1 MFCLR
6 STPVKRK
13 TLVATLVSATVLN
26 GCTITNVADNE
37 RLSPEQIDA
46 SVKEWQAMQPEVKR
60 LVAMEKEITELKSI
74 LLKLTDE
81 PMSQQTM
88 PQNEQS
94 SSMSAPVTMAQPV
107 MAEKSAAHSS
117 QMSPKQDKQE
127 KNATSQSSIAGQH
140 AIQIGA
146 YGSVKDLRRA
156 SKLFYQRFE
165 SLSETTRSY
174 GELIGHGRN
183 LYRLKVAPFSDKQ
196 QAMAQCEQLKAQ
208 KLGCLVTTLNSGAKL
223 VNE

>member
-1 MFCLR
+1 MVCLR
-6 STPVKRK
+6 SIHIKRK
-13 TLVATLVSATVLN
+13 TLVAILVSAALLS
-26 GCTITNVADNE
+26 GCTITNVADDE

-46 SVKEWQAMQPEVKR
+46 SVKEWQAMQPEVER

-74 LLKLTDE
+74 LLKLTEE
-81 PMSQQTM
+81 PTPQPTT
-88 PQNEQS
+88 PQNEQA
-94 SSMSAPVTMAQPV
+94 SSMSASVTMPQLA

-117 QMSPKQDKQE
+117 QMQPVQE
-127 KNATSQSSIAGQH
+127 KRAMRQSSLAGQH

-165 SLSETTRSY
+165 SLSESTRSY

-183 LYRLKVAPFSDKQ
+183 LYRLKIAPFSDKQ

-208 KLGCLVTTLNSGAKL
+208 KLGCLVTTLNSGAML

>member
-6 STPVKRK
+6 SPHIKRK
-13 TLVATLVSATVLN
+13 ALVAILVSAIALS

-46 SVKEWQAMQPEVKR
+46 SVKEWQAMQPEVER

-74 LLKLTDE
+74 LLKLTEE
-81 PMSQQTM
+81 PMSQPAM

-94 SSMSAPVTMAQPV
+94 SSMSAPVTMAQSV

-117 QMSPKQDKQE
+117 QMSPKQE
-127 KNATSQSSIAGQH
+127 KNVMSQSSIAGQH

-196 QAMAQCEQLKAQ
+196 QAIAQCEQLKAQ
-208 KLGCLVTTLNSGAKL
+208 KLGCLVTTLNSDAKL
-223 VNE
+223 INE

>member
-6 STPVKRK
+6 SPHIKRK
-13 TLVATLVSATVLN
+13 ALVASLVSAAALN

-46 SVKEWQAMQPEVKR
+46 SVKEWQAMQPEVER

-81 PMSQQTM
+81 PMSQPAM
-88 PQNEQS
+88 PQNEQP
-94 SSMSAPVTMAQPV
+94 SSMPTSVTMPQPV
-107 MAEKSAAHSS
+107 VAEKSAAHSY
-117 QMSPKQDKQE
+117 QVPPMQE
-127 KNATSQSSIAGQH
+127 KSAMSQSSIAGQH

-156 SKLFYQRFE
+156 SKLFYQRFD
-165 SLSETTRSY
+165 SLLETTRSY

-196 QAMAQCEQLKAQ
+196 QAMAQCNQLKAQ
-208 KLGCLVTTLNSGAKL
+208 KQGCLVTTLNSGAKL